1 MPTLT
6 ITTTVAQANRVA
18 SAFGKAL
25 GLGRDAT
32 EAEVKQEVIRLM
44 RSVVIARERQ
54 DAISQIT
61 DTPFDPS

>member
-6 ITTTVAQANRVA
+6 ITTTAAQAGRVA

-32 EAEVKQEVIRLM
+32 SDEVKSEVIRLI
-44 RSVVIARERQ
+44 RSVVIERERQ
-54 DAISQIT
+54 DAIAQIA
-61 DTPFDPS
+61 DTPFDPT